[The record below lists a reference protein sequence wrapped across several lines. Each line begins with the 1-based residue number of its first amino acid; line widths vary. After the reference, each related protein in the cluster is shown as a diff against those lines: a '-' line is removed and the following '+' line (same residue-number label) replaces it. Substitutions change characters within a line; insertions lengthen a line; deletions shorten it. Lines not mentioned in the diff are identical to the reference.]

1 MGVELRRRFDNGWL
15 RSGGALLALLL
26 VAALLGPWLSPHDPQ
41 AMIFVPLS
49 PPDGSHW
56 LGVNDAG
63 MDLFAELLYG
73 LRNTLAFGLVGGFS
87 ALALGV
93 AVGLIAAWFG
103 GAVDAVC
110 MRLADVLLAIPLV
123 MPLLLLAVLAP
134 PSPLALAL
142 FLALLS
148 WPSTARGIRAQA
160 LSLRH
165 RPHVAA
171 ARQMGASASYIL
183 RKHLLPELAP
193 LFLAGLA
200 GKVRMALAMEASLAF
215 LGLFEPGRKSLGQ
228 TLRDGIQYYYLDI
241 WWHWLLPPLLCL
253 SLLILSLTLLAVGS
267 EGLLDPR
274 LKEV

>member
-1 MGVELRRRFDNGWL
+1 MAVESRRRCANGWL
-15 RSGGALLALLL
+15 LTGGGLFSLLLA
-26 VAALLGPWLSPHDPQ
+26 AALLGPWLSPHDPQ
-41 AMIFVPLS
+41 AMTFVPLS

-56 LGVNDAG
+56 LGINDVG
-63 MDLFAELLYG
+63 MDLFAELLHG
-73 LRNTLAFGLVGGFS
+73 LRNSLAFGLVGGFS

-93 AVGLIAAWFG
+93 AVGLVAAWFG
-103 GAVDAVC
+103 GVVDAVC
-110 MRLADVLLAIPLV
+110 MRLADVFLASPLV

>member
-1 MGVELRRRFDNGWL
+1 MAIESPRLFDNSWL
-15 RSGGALLALLL
+15 RIGGGLLTLLLA
-26 VAALLGPWLSPHDPQ
+26 AALLGPWLSPHDPQ
-41 AMIFVPLS
+41 AMAFVPLS

-63 MDLFAELLYG
+63 MDLFAELLHG
-73 LRNTLAFGLVGGFS
+73 LRNTLAFGVVGGFS

-93 AVGLIAAWFG
+93 AVGLVAAWFG

-134 PSPLALAL
+134 PRPLSLALL
-142 FLALLS
+142 LALLS

-160 LSLRH
+160 LSLRN

-183 RKHLLPELAP
+183 GRHLLPELAP

-200 GKVRMALAMEASLAF
+200 GKIRMALAMEASLAF

-253 SLLILSLTLLAVGS
+253 SLLILSLTLLAVGC
-267 EGLLDPR
+267 EGRFDPR
-274 LKEV
+274 LKEG

>member
-1 MGVELRRRFDNGWL
+1 MAAEARRLFADNGL
-15 RSGGALLALLL
+15 RVGGGLLALLL
-26 VAALLGPWLSPHDPQ
+26 AAALFAPWLSPHDPQ
-41 AMIFVPLS
+41 AMAFVPLS

-56 LGVNDAG
+56 LGINDAG
-63 MDLFAELLYG
+63 MDLFAELLHG

-93 AVGLIAAWFG
+93 AVGLVAVWSG
-103 GAVDAVC
+103 GAVDDVC

-134 PSPLALAL
+134 PSPLLLAL
-142 FLALLS
+142 LLALLS

-160 LSLRH
+160 LSLRN

-228 TLRDGIQYYYLDI
+228 MLRDGIQYYYLDI

-253 SLLILSLTLLAVGS
+253 SLLLLSLTLLAVGC
-267 EGLLDPR
+267 EGLFDPR
-274 LKEV
+274 LKEG

>member
-1 MGVELRRRFDNGWL
+1 MVIDSRRRLGNGRL
-15 RSGGALLALLL
+15 RIGGGLLALLL
-26 VAALLGPWLSPHDPQ
+26 AAALLAPWLSPYDPQ
-41 AMIFVPLS
+41 AMPFVPLS
-49 PPDGSHW
+49 LPDGSHW

-73 LRNTLAFGLVGGFS
+73 LRNSLAFGLVGGFA

-93 AVGLIAAWFG
+93 AVGLMTAWYG
-103 GAVDAVC
+103 GAVDAVG

-134 PSPLALAL
+134 PSPLLLAL
-142 FLALLS
+142 LLALLS
-148 WPSTARGIRAQA
+148 WPSTARAIRAQA
-160 LSLRH
+160 LSLCN

-171 ARQMGASASYIL
+171 ARQMGGSIFYIL
-183 RKHLLPELAP
+183 GRHLLPELAP

-200 GKVRMALAMEASLAF
+200 GKIRMALAMEVSLAF

-253 SLLILSLTLLAVGS
+253 SLLILSLTLLAVGCEALFDS
-267 EGLLDPR
+267 RLREG
-274 LKEV
+274 

>member
-1 MGVELRRRFDNGWL
+1 MAAEARRLFADNGL
-15 RSGGALLALLL
+15 RVGGGLLALLL
-26 VAALLGPWLSPHDPQ
+26 AAALFAPWLSPHDPQ
-41 AMIFVPLS
+41 AMAFVPLS

-56 LGVNDAG
+56 LGINDAG
-63 MDLFAELLYG
+63 MDLFAELLHG

-93 AVGLIAAWFG
+93 AVGLVAVWSG
-103 GAVDAVC
+103 GAVDDVC

-134 PSPLALAL
+134 PSPLLLAL
-142 FLALLS
+142 LLALLS

-160 LSLRH
+160 LSLRN

-228 TLRDGIQYYYLDI
+228 MLRDGIQYYYLDI

-253 SLLILSLTLLAVGS
+253 SLLFLSLTLLAVGC
-267 EGLLDPR
+267 EGLFDPR
-274 LKEV
+274 LKEG